1 MKYKVRAI
9 YVERE
14 NSAVV
19 GVASVT
25 LEDVFAINQISIV
38 KREDGTVFTSFP
50 SVRTG
55 EKDFN
60 GKDMYQNI
68 IHPITE
74 DMAEELSERIVD
86 TYWKIQGEEPAEAEF
101 VNEQPLTFSVRI
113 KPYQN
118 LEHLRATA
126 TLTFGGSLVVKN
138 VRVMEGK
145 NGLYVQMPS
154 YKTKELDENQKPVY
168 KDYAHPVTAE
178 FRTVL
183 YDAILQE
190 YERGIERN
198 EGLTNSETEER
209 REKEL
214 SGKEYGYRRKRNV
227 KRR

>member
-25 LEDVFAINQISIV
+25 LEDVFAINQISII
-38 KREDGTVFTSFP
+38 KREDGTLFTSFP

-74 DMAEELSERIVD
+74 DMAEELSEHIVD

-101 VNEQPLTFSVRI
+101 VNEQPLTFSVRM

-118 LEHLRATA
+118 LEFLRATA
-126 TLTFGGSLVVKN
+126 TLTFGGSLLVKN

-154 YKTKELDENQKPVY
+154 YKTKELDENQKPIY
-168 KDYAHPVTAE
+168 KDYAHPVTAQ

-183 YDAILQE
+183 YDAILNEYRRMEERDIESEKKSEEKQE
-190 YERGIERN
+190 EKE
-198 EGLTNSETEER
+198 ETE
-209 REKEL
+209 
-214 SGKEYGYRRKRNV
+214 RKKGRVSNK
-227 KRR
+227 KR

>member
-60 GKDMYQNI
+60 GKDIYQNI

-74 DMAEELSERIVD
+74 DMAEELSEHIVD

-101 VNEQPLTFSVRI
+101 VNEHPLIFSVRI

-138 VRVMEGK
+138 VRIMEGK

-154 YKTKELDENQKPVY
+154 YKTKELDESQKPIY

-183 YDAILQE
+183 DDAILNEYQRIQE
-190 YERGIERN
+190 YDIEPEQKN
-198 EGLTNSETEER
+198 EER
-209 REKEL
+209 QEE
-214 SGKEYGYRRKRNV
+214 SERKKDRPGNK
-227 KRR
+227 KR

>member
-25 LEDVFAINQISIV
+25 LEDVFAINQISII
-38 KREDGTVFTSFP
+38 KREDGTLFVSFP

-60 GKDMYQNI
+60 GKDIYQNI

-74 DMAEELSERIVD
+74 DMAEELSEHLVD

-168 KDYAHPVTAE
+168 KDYAHPVTAQ

-190 YERGIERN
+190 YERSTQRIADLKRP
-198 EGLTNSETEER
+198 EGEER
-209 REKEL
+209 EEK
-214 SGKEYGYRRKRNV
+214 SPGKVERSEKRQQA

>member
-38 KREDGTVFTSFP
+38 KREDGTVFASFP

-55 EKDFN
+55 EKDLN
-60 GKDMYQNI
+60 GKDVYQNI
-68 IHPITE
+68 VYPITKE
-74 DMAEELSERIVD
+74 LSEELSEHLVD
-86 TYWKIQGEEPAEAEF
+86 TYWKIQEEEPAEAEF

-118 LEHLRATA
+118 LEFLRATA
-126 TLTFGGSLVVKN
+126 TLTFSGSLVVKN

-154 YKTKELDENQKPVY
+154 YKTKEMDENQKPIY

-190 YERGIERN
+190 YERSVEKN
-198 EGLTNSETEER
+198 KEHMHSEPEER
-209 REKEL
+209 KEKEL
-214 SGKEYGYRRKRNV
+214 SGKENGDKRKRQV
-227 KRR
+227 KGR

>member
-1 MKYKVRAI
+1 MKYKARAI

-14 NSAVV
+14 NSVVV

-50 SVRTG
+50 SIRTG

-60 GKDMYQNI
+60 GKDVYQNI

-74 DMAEELSERIVD
+74 DMAEELSEHIVD

-101 VNEQPLTFSVRI
+101 VNEQPLTFSVRV

-138 VRVMEGK
+138 IRVMEGK

-168 KDYAHPVTAE
+168 KDYAHPVTAG

-190 YERGIERN
+190 YKRSMERTIDLRSLEE
-198 EGLTNSETEER
+198 EGLKDKSIEK
-209 REKEL
+209 REKSE
-214 SGKEYGYRRKRNV
+214 KKRQTRRM
-227 KRR
+227 